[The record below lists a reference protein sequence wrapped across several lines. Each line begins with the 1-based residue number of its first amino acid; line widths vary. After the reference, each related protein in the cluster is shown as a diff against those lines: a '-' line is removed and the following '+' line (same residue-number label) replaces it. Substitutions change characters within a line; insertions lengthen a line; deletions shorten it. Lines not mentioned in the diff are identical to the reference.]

1 MKICFLDNSL
11 IPYTY
16 NDLNSVNIRGAE
28 NAIIHISNELSI
40 LGNNIDIYNNCK
52 NTQIINNIK
61 WQNINH
67 ANKDIIY
74 DIAFTNNDIRL
85 FNKII
90 AKKYVAFSHSIQSI
104 EKFIRKGQLISYLKY
119 KPKIVILGNYHDK
132 NRNFFLK
139 MFGKVNL
146 QWAVDPLFLETKLD
160 EKIIENRAIFTSRRD
175 RNLELLINIWKKK
188 IFPKNKLIKL
198 FTTPSD
204 HIDNDYNIFARNF
217 GDKTLMAKDL
227 LKSKVMLVPGHKG
240 ELYCIA
246 AEEARELCIPI
257 ITLGIGSLSERVE
270 HGVTGF
276 IAKNDEE
283 FAYYTLKIF
292 NDINLWKKLRNN
304 LINLRG
310 NKNWSTISF
319 NLLNQLQ
326 LK

>member
-16 NDLNSVNIRGAE
+16 NDLNSKNIRGGE
-28 NAIIHISNELSI
+28 NIVIHLSNELSK
-40 LGNNIDIYNNCK
+40 LGNNIDVFNNCK
-52 NTQIINNIK
+52 DTAIINNVK
-61 WQNINH
+61 WSNINK
-67 ANKDIIY
+67 ADKNLIY

-85 FNKII
+85 FDKII

-104 EKFIRKGQLISYLKY
+104 EKFIRKRQLTSYLKY
-119 KPKIVILGNYHDK
+119 KPKIVILGNYHNK
-132 NRNFFLK
+132 NRNYLLK
-139 MFGKVNL
+139 LFGTINL

-160 EKIIENRAIFTSRRD
+160 ETLIENRAIFTSRRD
-175 RNLELLINIWKKK
+175 RNLDILIKIWREK
-188 IFPKNKLIKL
+188 IFPINKSIKL
-198 FTTPSD
+198 YTTPSEL
-204 HIDNDYNIFARNF
+204 IDFEYNIFARNF
-217 GDKTLMAKDL
+217 GNKITMVKDL
-227 LKSKVMLVPGHKG
+227 LKSKILLVPGHKG

-276 IAKNDEE
+276 VAKNNEE

-292 NDINLWKKLRNN
+292 NDKNLWKKLRNN

-310 NKNWSTISF
+310 TKKWSIVASK
-319 NLLNQLQ
+319 LVKQL
-326 LK
+326 